1 MQGRFVKKSDFYF
14 KRLTLSVLTRGN
26 ACFNLN
32 QLSKNFEKY
41 TEVIRKC
48 NVKVTCIEAS
58 NALLDLMSQN
68 MTNVN
73 DMMYVDFDELDS
85 NKTQTLPHFDN
96 SEFNNTTHR
105 TSGYIFLEYELTL
118 ISGKTT
124 LTLNYNQLGDS
135 YIFLRL
141 FHLMRNILSYIDF
154 V

>member
-1 MQGRFVKKSDFYF
+1 
-14 KRLTLSVLTRGN
+14 
-26 ACFNLN
+26 
-32 QLSKNFEKY
+32 
-41 TEVIRKC
+41 
-48 NVKVTCIEAS
+48 
-58 NALLDLMSQN
+58 

-73 DMMYVDFDELDS
+73 DIMYVDFDIINS

-105 TSGYIFLEYELTL
+105 TSGYIFFKYELTL